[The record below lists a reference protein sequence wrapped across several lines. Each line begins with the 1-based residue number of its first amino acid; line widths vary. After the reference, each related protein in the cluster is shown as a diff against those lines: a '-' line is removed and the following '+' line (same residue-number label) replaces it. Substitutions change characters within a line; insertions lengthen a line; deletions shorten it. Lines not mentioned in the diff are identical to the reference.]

1 MNPEKFRKYH
11 IDTSIVFWKTT
22 EKWGELSNMASG
34 FPLFINDYLIP
45 SSEALYQACRFPD
58 YPEIQK
64 MVIGQSNAMYAK
76 RVAQQ
81 NESYTRKDWY
91 QYRVLI
97 MKWCL
102 RLKLLQHWSVFSRIL
117 LATKDLPI
125 VEFSKTDT
133 FWGACPMGKDILI
146 GENVLGRLLM
156 EIRERIKSNSE
167 LAGFKTP
174 NIPNFK
180 LFNAPIQEIIL
191 KNNKP

>member
-22 EKWGELSNMASG
+22 EKWGELSNMTSG
-34 FPLFINDYLIP
+34 FPLFINDSFIP

-64 MVIGQSNAMYAK
+64 MVIGQPNAMYAK

-97 MKWCL
+97 MN
-102 RLKLLQHWSVFSRIL
+102 
-117 LATKDLPI
+117 
-125 VEFSKTDT
+125 
-133 FWGACPMGKDILI
+133 GAC
-146 GENVLGRLLM
+146 V
-156 EIRERIKSNSE
+156 
-167 LAGFKTP
+167 
-174 NIPNFK
+174 
-180 LFNAPIQEIIL
+180 
-191 KNNKP
+191 